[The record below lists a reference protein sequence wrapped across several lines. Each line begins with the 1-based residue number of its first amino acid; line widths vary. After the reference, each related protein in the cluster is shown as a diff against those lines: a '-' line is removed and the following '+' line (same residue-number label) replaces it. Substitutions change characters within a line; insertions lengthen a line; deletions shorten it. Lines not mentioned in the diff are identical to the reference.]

1 MRVWLVTTVAS
12 VCLMPGIALSQGAP
26 AGSAVQEPASA
37 EESTANGTGLEE
49 IIVTAQRRVESS
61 QRAAV
66 AINVVDG
73 AALLKAGVTQ
83 ADRLNEQV
91 PALSIQPTSTGNLI
105 FIRGVG
111 NFTLT
116 QNSDPASAFNYDG
129 VYVGR
134 PTGTVG
140 VFYDL
145 ERVEVLKGPQ
155 GTLYGRNATGGAIN
169 VIPVQPKPGDFSG
182 HGSLSYGN
190 YDALIA
196 EAAVNIPMGDDGAL
210 RISGMRSKRDGY
222 NRDGT
227 SDEDIAALRVQLK
240 ARLTPNLTVRLAA
253 DHADLG
259 GVGTSVG
266 YDGHYVYNP
275 LAGRYAFAPASVPAS
290 DGVLTPLAQ
299 AYRVTVNAGPAGRK
313 LDPLAIAP
321 YQNNR
326 FYGANGLIEWTT
338 PVGTLSVIPA
348 WRYNKLDYLATSG
361 AFGALQRET
370 DEQYSL
376 EARFA
381 GNRVGSI
388 DYTIGALYYHED
400 ISADVALSTS
410 ASAAFSNARYV
421 TESIAPFGRLT
432 LHLNDRVRLVGGIR
446 YTEDRKRFAG
456 TSISGAIVC
465 QLRVAGVPTC
475 PNAPLF
481 PVVETPA
488 QFPFPFPPAGSPP
501 VPLRVG
507 GVPTGALL
515 IRGDRNDNQ
524 HLTNRRVTYRG
535 AVEFD
540 LAPQSMLY
548 ASVETGY
555 RSGGFSAATGFETY
569 DPEFITAYTVGSKNR
584 FFDNRVQLNIE
595 GFWWE
600 YKDQQVS
607 SVRPDLAGRITNITQ
622 NIGQSR
628 IRGIEVEARVL
639 ATPTTLISGDVQYLD
654 SRNKSF
660 TYVNQNSGVP
670 PLTGCIATL
679 DTAANRYN
687 VDCAGK
693 PGFNSPKWTLNI
705 AAQQTIHV
713 GGFDLVASADTQYRS
728 SRYLGFLYLPEQRAS
743 GVWRSNA
750 QLSFGPANGNWSIAA
765 FVRNIENNRT
775 PVFSSTQPIANI
787 LVSTRAAPRTYG
799 ARAAVK
805 F

>member
-1 MRVWLVTTVAS
+1 MRASLLTTVAS
-12 VCLMPGIALSQGAP
+12 VCLMPGIALAQGAP
-26 AGSAVQEPASA
+26 AGTDARQPASQEA
-37 EESTANGTGLEE
+37 TSAGGAGLQD
-49 IIVTAQRRVESS
+49 IIVTAQRRAESS

-73 AALLKAGVTQ
+73 GALLKAGVTQ
-83 ADRLNEQV
+83 VDRLNEQV
-91 PALSIQPTSTGNLI
+91 PALAIQPTSTGNLI

-169 VIPVQPKPGDFSG
+169 VLPAQPRPGEFSA

-190 YDALIA
+190 YDALVA
-196 EAAVNIPMGDDGAL
+196 EAAVNVPVGDDGAV
-210 RISGMRSKRDGY
+210 RISGLRSKRDAY

-227 SDEDIAALRVQLK
+227 SDEDISAVRVQLK
-240 ARLTPNLTVRLAA
+240 ARLTPNLTVRLAV
-253 DHADLG
+253 DHAILG

-266 YDGHYVYNP
+266 YDGNYVFNP
-275 LAGRYAFAPASVPAS
+275 VANRYVFAPASVPAS
-290 DGVLTPLAQ
+290 DGLLTPEAQ
-299 AYRVTVNAGPAGRK
+299 AYRVTVTAGPAGRK
-313 LDPLAIAP
+313 LDALAIAP
-321 YQNNR
+321 FQNNR
-326 FYGANGLIEWTT
+326 FYGATGVIEWKTAI
-338 PVGTLSVIPA
+338 GTLSVIPA
-348 WRYNKLDYLATSG
+348 WRYNKLNYLATGG
-361 AFGALQRET
+361 AFGAFQRET
-370 DEQYSL
+370 DQQYSL

-381 GNRVGSI
+381 GNRVGPI
-388 DYTIGALYYHED
+388 DYTLGALYYHED
-400 ISADVALSTS
+400 ISANIALSTS
-410 ASAAFSNARYV
+410 ASAAFSDSHYI

-432 LHLNDRVRLVGGIR
+432 LHLDDRLRLVGGIR
-446 YTEDRKRFAG
+446 YTEDRKRFTG
-456 TSISGAIVC
+456 TTISGAIVC
-465 QLRVAGVPTC
+465 QVRVAGVPTC
-475 PNAPLF
+475 PNTPLF
-481 PVVETPA
+481 PVVQTPA
-488 QFPFPFPPAGSPP
+488 EIPFGFPAAGSPP
-501 VPLRVG
+501 VLLRVG
-507 GVPTGALL
+507 GVPTGAVL
-515 IRGDRNDNQ
+515 IRGDRSDDQ
-524 HLTNRRVTYRG
+524 RLTNHRVTYRG
-535 AVEFD
+535 AIEFD
-540 LAPQSMLY
+540 VAPQSMLY

-569 DPEFITAYTVGSKNR
+569 DPEFITAYTIGSKNR
-584 FFDNRVQLNIE
+584 FFGNRVQLNVE

-628 IRGIEVEARVL
+628 IRGVEVEAQVL
-639 ATPTTLISGDVQYLD
+639 VTPTTLISADVQYLD

-660 TYVNQNSGVP
+660 TYVNQNTGVP
-670 PLTGCIATL
+670 PLTGCVATL
-679 DTAANRYN
+679 DAAANRYN

-693 PGFNSPKWTLNI
+693 PGYNSPKWTLNL
-705 AAQQTIHV
+705 AAQQTIHL
-713 GGFDLVASADTQYRS
+713 GEFDLVASADTQYRGA
-728 SRYLGFLYLPEQRAS
+728 RYLGFLYLPEQFAP

-750 QLSFGPANGNWSIAA
+750 QLSFGPANGRWSIAG
-765 FVRNIENNRT
+765 FVRNIENHRT

-799 ARAAVK
+799 ARVAVK

>member
-1 MRVWLVTTVAS
+1 MREWLVTTVAS
-12 VCLMPGIALSQGAP
+12 ACLMPGIALAQNAP
-26 AGSAVQEPASA
+26 GKAIMRDPASA
-37 EESTANGTGLEE
+37 EESPNNGAGLEE

-169 VIPVQPKPGDFSG
+169 VIPMQPKPGEFSG

-196 EAAVNIPMGDDGAL
+196 EAAVNVPMGDDGAL

-227 SDEDIAALRVQLK
+227 SDEDIAGLRVQLK
-240 ARLTPNLTVRLAA
+240 ARLTPDLTVRLAA

-266 YDGHYVYNP
+266 YDGSYVYNP
-275 LAGRYAFAPASVPAS
+275 PSGRYVFRPASVPAA

-299 AYRVTVNAGPAGRK
+299 AYRVTIAAGPAGRK

-321 YQNNR
+321 YQNNH
-326 FYGANGLIEWTT
+326 FYGANGLIEWATSI
-338 PVGTLSVIPA
+338 GTLSVIPA
-348 WRYNKLDYLATSG
+348 WRYNKLDYLATSA

-376 EARFA
+376 EARFS

-388 DYTIGALYYHED
+388 DYTIGALYYHEE
-400 ISADVALSTS
+400 ILANIALSTS
-410 ASAAFSNARYV
+410 ASAVFSKARYV

-432 LHLNDRVRLVGGIR
+432 LHFDDRVRLVGGIR

-456 TSISGAIVC
+456 TTISGAIVC
-465 QLRVAGVPTC
+465 QLRVGGVPTC

-481 PVVETPA
+481 PLVEAPA
-488 QFPFPFPPAGSPP
+488 QLPFPFPAAGSPP
-501 VPLRVG
+501 APLRAG

-515 IRGDRNDNQ
+515 VRGDRNDNQ
-524 HLTNRRVTYRG
+524 RLTNRRVTYRG
-535 AVEFD
+535 AIEFD
-540 LAPQSMLY
+540 LGPQSMLY
-548 ASVETGY
+548 ASIETGY

-584 FFDNRVQLNIE
+584 FLDNRVQLNIE

-600 YKDQQVS
+600 YEDQQVS
-607 SVRPDLAGRITNITQ
+607 SVRPDLSGRITNITQ

-628 IRGIEVEARVL
+628 IRGIEIEARLL
-639 ATPTTLISGDVQYLD
+639 ATPTTLISGDVQYLK

-660 TYVNQNSGVP
+660 TYVNQNTGVP
-670 PLTGCIATL
+670 PLTGCASTL
-679 DTAANRYN
+679 DTVANLYN

-693 PGFNSPKWTLNI
+693 PGFNSPKWTFNI
-705 AAQQTIHV
+705 AAQQTIHI
-713 GGFDLVASADTQYRS
+713 GDFDLVASADTQYRG

-750 QLSFGPANGNWSIAA
+750 QLSFGPANGDWSIAA
-765 FVRNIENNRT
+765 FVRNIENNRI
-775 PVFSSTQPIANI
+775 PVYSATQPIANI

-799 ARAAVK
+799 ARAAFK

>member
-1 MRVWLVTTVAS
+1 MREWLVTTVAS
-12 VCLMPGIALSQGAP
+12 ACLMPGIALAQAAP
-26 AGSAVQEPASA
+26 GEAIIRDPASA
-37 EESTANGTGLEE
+37 EESANNGAGLEE

-116 QNSDPASAFNYDG
+116 QNSDPATAFNYDG

-169 VIPVQPKPGDFSG
+169 VIPTQPKPGEFSG

-190 YDALIA
+190 YDSLIA

-240 ARLTPNLTVRLAA
+240 ARLAPNLTVRLAA
-253 DHADLG
+253 DHANLG

-266 YDGHYVYNP
+266 YDGSYAYNP
-275 LAGRYAFAPASVPAS
+275 PSGKYVFRPASVPAS

-299 AYRVTVNAGPAGRK
+299 AYRITNSAGPAGRK
-313 LDPLAIAP
+313 LDPLAITP
-321 YQNNR
+321 YQNNH

-338 PVGTLSVIPA
+338 PIGTLSVIPA
-348 WRYNKLDYLATSG
+348 WRYSKLDYLATSG
-361 AFGALQRET
+361 AFGALQHET

-376 EARFA
+376 EARFS
-381 GNRVGSI
+381 GNRVGRI
-388 DYTIGALYYHED
+388 DYTIGALYYHEEILAD
-400 ISADVALSTS
+400 IALSTS
-410 ASAAFSNARYV
+410 ASAVFSNARYV
-421 TESIAPFGRLT
+421 TASIAPFGRLT
-432 LHLNDRVRLVGGIR
+432 LHLDDRVRLVGGIR

-456 TSISGAIVC
+456 TTISGAIVC
-465 QLRVAGVPTC
+465 QLRVGGVPTC

-481 PVVETPA
+481 PVAESPA
-488 QFPFPFPPAGSPP
+488 QLPFPFPAAGSPP
-501 VPLRVG
+501 APLRVG

-515 IRGDRNDNQ
+515 IRADRNDNQ
-524 HLTNRRVTYRG
+524 RLTNRRATYRG
-535 AVEFD
+535 AIEFD
-540 LAPQSMLY
+540 LATQSMLY

-607 SVRPDLAGRITNITQ
+607 SVRPDLSGRITNITQ

-660 TYVNQNSGVP
+660 TYVNQNNGVP
-670 PLTGCIATL
+670 PLTGCVSKL
-679 DTAANRYN
+679 DTAANRYD

-693 PGFNSPKWTLNI
+693 PGFNSPKWTFNI
-705 AAQQTIHV
+705 AAQQTVHI
-713 GGFDLVASADTQYRS
+713 GDFDLVASADTQYRG
-728 SRYLGFLYLPEQRAS
+728 SRYLGFLYLPEQRAP

-750 QLSFGPANGNWSIAA
+750 QVSFGPADGKWSMAA

-775 PVFSSTQPIANI
+775 PVYSATQPIANI

-799 ARAAVK
+799 ARAAFK